1 VAKLLNKLLI
11 EQTKSRPRRS
21 NDNGL
26 VEAKNG
32 AVIRK
37 HMGYVHIAAPHADAV
52 NTFYREYF
60 NDYLN
65 FHRPCG
71 VPELTINA
79 KGKEKRV
86 YRWYA
91 TPWEILRQLP
101 DLASHLQTTT
111 QQELEQRARA
121 MTDMEAARSMQ
132 HAKRKLLGS
141 FQQRRSA

>member
-1 VAKLLNKLLI
+1 M

-26 VEAKNG
+26 VESKNG

-37 HMGYVHIAAPHADAV
+37 HIGYGHIGSTYAAAFDQ
-52 NTFYREYF
+52 FYRRHF
-60 NDYLN
+60 NPYLN

-71 VPELTINA
+71 VPEVTVSA
-79 KGKEKRV
+79 KGKQKRV

-101 DLASHLQTTT
+101 GLASHLRPEVTVEQLERDSKRQSDT
-111 QQELEQRARA
+111 QAACA
-121 MTDMEAARSMQ
+121 MKT
-132 HAKRKLLGS
+132 AKQKLFAGLP
-141 FQQRRSA
+141 QKRSA